1 MIKEFKTK
9 YMYSFS
15 EFEFNNSIFNNLVSI
30 FHIFLETIFV
40 KNIAGQI
47 KLKFSEV
54 NSILDFW
61 IYGAFLVI
69 WKKSWN
75 IILWFWE
82 RIYNESVKSS
92 EHKST

>member
-40 KNIAGQI
+40 KNIVRQI
-47 KLKFSEV
+47 KL
-54 NSILDFW
+54 NSFKQTYKQRSYYLTNF
-61 IYGAFLVI
+61 
-69 WKKSWN
+69 
-75 IILWFWE
+75 
-82 RIYNESVKSS
+82 
-92 EHKST
+92 

>member
-54 NSILDFW
+54 NF
-61 IYGAFLVI
+61 
-69 WKKSWN
+69 
-75 IILWFWE
+75 
-82 RIYNESVKSS
+82 
-92 EHKST
+92 